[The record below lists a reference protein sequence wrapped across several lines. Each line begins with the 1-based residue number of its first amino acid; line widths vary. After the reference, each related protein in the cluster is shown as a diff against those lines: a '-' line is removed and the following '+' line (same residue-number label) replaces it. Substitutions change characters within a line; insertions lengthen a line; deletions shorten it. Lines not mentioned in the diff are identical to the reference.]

1 MNNLKKGKRESF
13 KTVLVLIA
21 VFANIYIKKEK
32 KQVKIG
38 NHSLSEEL
46 YIIVSVLYP
55 KVDNVKL
62 NSYTARKM
70 KFSIKDFFSK
80 CDQIRSFLRIW
91 SYLLK
96 KSMMENFIFCAVLEM
111 KLKKT
116 AEVVSVDPRSRNIKK
131 NKNFSGVTVNI
142 YSLEK

>member
-46 YIIVSVLYP
+46 YIIVSVLYA

-116 AEVVSVDPRSRNIKK
+116 AKVVSVDPRSRNIKK